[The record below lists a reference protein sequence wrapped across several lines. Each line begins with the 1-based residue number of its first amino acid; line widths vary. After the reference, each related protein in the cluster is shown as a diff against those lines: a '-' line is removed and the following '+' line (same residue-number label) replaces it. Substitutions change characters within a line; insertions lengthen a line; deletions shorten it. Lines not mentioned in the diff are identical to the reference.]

1 MNGPTGIPDPNALTQ
16 PIPVVPVPPPPMRT
30 TSRAM
35 PQQTSAAN
43 LTAGAASL
51 PIASAGGTPPY
62 VHRFGSIPFYL
73 FARFAAF
80 VLDIFGVAFLVATF
94 VYHATDAGYFVVA
107 GHDPN
112 GYATIVALSL
122 GVALVIAFFS
132 EAITG
137 TTLGKLIFALHT
149 RRGNGSHAGA
159 VRVFVRYLL
168 RPIDVLAIGPLLAL
182 VTPRHQRLGDFAS
195 ATVVSRSRIGPFASV
210 LGVLVVAGA
219 IYAQIVFGGGFSS
232 AIGVSA
238 ETADYAPALV
248 SRVVSIFGV
257 PSLAPASIVP
267 KTQATDA
274 PASTPAPIPSSA
286 IQ

>member
-1 MNGPTGIPDPNALTQ
+1 MNGPSGTPDPNALTQ
-16 PIPVVPVPPPPMRT
+16 PIPVVPMPPPP
-30 TSRAM
+30 SRPAPRAA
-35 PQQTSAAN
+35 PQQRIPVAN
-43 LTAGAASL
+43 ATVAG
-51 PIASAGGTPPY
+51 PY
-62 VHRFGSIPFYL
+62 AHRFGSIPFYL

-80 VLDIFGVAFLVATF
+80 VLDIFGVAFLLATF
-94 VYHATDAGYFVVA
+94 GYHATDLGSFIVA

-112 GYATIVALSL
+112 GYATLTSLSL
-122 GVALVIAFFS
+122 GIALLIAFFS

-159 VRVFVRYLL
+159 LRVFVRYLL
-168 RPIDVLAIGPLLAL
+168 RPIDLLAIGPLLAL

-210 LGVLVVAGA
+210 LGVLVVAAA
-219 IYAQIVFGGGFSS
+219 IYAQIVFGGGLTS

-248 SRVVSIFGV
+248 SRIVSMFGV
-257 PSLAPASIVP
+257 PSLAPATIVP
-267 KTQATDA
+267 AAQGTDA
-274 PASTPAPIPSSA
+274 PVSTPAPIPSAA

>member
-1 MNGPTGIPDPNALTQ
+1 MNGPTGIPDSNALTQ

-30 TSRAM
+30 TS
-35 PQQTSAAN
+35 
-43 LTAGAASL
+43 GAASL
-51 PIASAGGTPPY
+51 PVASAGGTLPY

-94 VYHATDAGYFVVA
+94 GYHATDAGYLVVA

-122 GVALVIAFFS
+122 GIALVIAFFS

-210 LGVLVVAGA
+210 LGLLVVAGA

-248 SRVVSIFGV
+248 SRVVSMFGV

>member
-1 MNGPTGIPDPNALTQ
+1 MNGPTGAPDPHALTQ
-16 PIPVVPVPPPPMRT
+16 PLPVVPMPPPPSRPIP
-30 TSRAM
+30 RAM

-43 LTAGAASL
+43 LTGGAG
-51 PIASAGGTPPY
+51 PY

-80 VLDIFGVAFLVATF
+80 ALDIFGVAFLLATF
-94 VYHATDAGYFVVA
+94 GYHATDLGFFIVV

-112 GYATIVALSL
+112 GYATLVALSL
-122 GVALVIAFFS
+122 GIALVIAFFS

-159 VRVFVRYLL
+159 MRVFVRYLL
-168 RPIDVLAIGPLLAL
+168 RPIDLLAIGPLLAL
-182 VTPRHQRLGDFAS
+182 ITPRHQRLGDFAS
-195 ATVVSRSRIGPFASV
+195 ATVVSRSRIGAFASV
-210 LGVLVVAGA
+210 LGLLVVAGA
-219 IYAQIVFGGGFSS
+219 IYAQIVFGGGLSS
-232 AIGVSA
+232 AIGVGA

-248 SRVVSIFGV
+248 SRVVSMFGV
-257 PSLAPASIVP
+257 PSLAPATIVP
-267 KTQATDA
+267 QTQGTDA
-274 PASTPAPIPSSA
+274 PVSTPAPVPSAA

>member
-1 MNGPTGIPDPNALTQ
+1 MNGPTGIPDQNALTQ
-16 PIPVVPVPPPPMRT
+16 PIPVVPVPPSPMRP
-30 TSRAM
+30 TSR
-35 PQQTSAAN
+35 
-43 LTAGAASL
+43 AASL
-51 PIASAGGTPPY
+51 PVASALETPPY

-94 VYHATDAGYFVVA
+94 AYHATDAGYFVVA

-182 VTPRHQRLGDFAS
+182 LTPRHQRLGDFAS

-232 AIGVSA
+232 AIGVTA